1 MQKERLRKG
10 KRAVKF
16 EKYHGIGNDYLV
28 YDCQKNTEE
37 LDADKIRK
45 ICDRNFGVGSDGI
58 LAGPY
63 IEDGDFAVR
72 VFNPDG
78 SEAKRAGNGIRIF
91 AKYLKDAG
99 YTLSE
104 RLNIRTKGGNVQ
116 VRFLNA
122 DGTRIQADMGRLSF
136 SSKDA
141 GLVGETREALREKMV
156 FGQKEYDC
164 SCVSMGNTHCVIPM
178 DEISR
183 EKICKIGAFSER
195 SEYFH
200 DRINTQI
207 MKVLDKN
214 NIQIEIFE
222 RGAGYTLASGTSS
235 CAAAGAAYRLEMIDS
250 DVMVHM
256 PGGKLWIQ
264 IDEEWRVKMTGSV
277 QSVCRIEMTEDF
289 LRFEP

>member
-1 MQKERLRKG
+1 M
-10 KRAVKF
+10 KF

-37 LDADKIRK
+37 LDGEMIRK
-45 ICDRNFGVGSDGI
+45 VCDRNFGVGSDGI

-63 IEDGDFAVR
+63 IEDGEFAVR

-104 RLNIRTKGGNVQ
+104 RLNIRTKGGKVQ

-122 DGTRIQADMGRLSF
+122 DGTRIQADMGKLSF
-136 SSKDA
+136 SSKEA
-141 GLVGETREALREKMV
+141 GLVGEPREALGERMV
-156 FGQKEYDC
+156 FGQSSYDC

-178 DEISR
+178 TEISR
-183 EKICKIGAFSER
+183 EKVCKIGAFSER
-195 SEYFH
+195 SEYFE
-200 DRINTQI
+200 DRVNTQI

-222 RGAGYTLASGTSS
+222 RGVGYTLASGTSS
-235 CAAAGAAYRLEMIDS
+235 CGGS
-250 DVMVHM
+250 GFP
-256 PGGKLWIQ
+256 PGFG
-264 IDEEWRVKMTGSV
+264 
-277 QSVCRIEMTEDF
+277 
-289 LRFEP
+289 

>member
-1 MQKERLRKG
+1 MASNAKGAPKER

-91 AKYLKDAG
+91 VKIFKRRGIYPQRAAEYQNKRRKCAGALPQRRRHKDPGG
-99 YTLSE
+99 YGKTVL
-104 RLNIRTKGGNVQ
+104 
-116 VRFLNA
+116 
-122 DGTRIQADMGRLSF
+122 

-141 GLVGETREALREKMV
+141 GLVGRQGRHSEKKWYSDRRSMTV
-156 FGQKEYDC
+156 P
-164 SCVSMGNTHCVIPM
+164 VS
-178 DEISR
+178 
-183 EKICKIGAFSER
+183 
-195 SEYFH
+195 
-200 DRINTQI
+200 
-207 MKVLDKN
+207 
-214 NIQIEIFE
+214 
-222 RGAGYTLASGTSS
+222 
-235 CAAAGAAYRLEMIDS
+235 
-250 DVMVHM
+250 
-256 PGGKLWIQ
+256 LWAIH
-264 IDEEWRVKMTGSV
+264 IV
-277 QSVCRIEMTEDF
+277 
-289 LRFEP
+289 